1 MGQQIHGPAE
11 RSGPPSQAEGVLVP
25 GAKSSRRVRPRYKR
39 NPVRI
44 STGIRILDDPRG
56 VRAAGVVAKLDAE
69 LKRYWKDKRR
79 GRDRDGQARYE
90 QACNRARSLG
100 LNYVPAADAAENLA
114 LDDILRRFQILTRRD
129 TADSASEVSAVLGG
143 APAPVVMLDGMV
155 DEFII
160 RASLTSKSA
169 RQRKKWRQP
178 KETALSAFVDLVG
191 NRPITALTR
200 ADALRLRSHWQDR
213 VVAGEVQIGTA
224 NKCIGNVSTMFRAV
238 N

>member
-1 MGQQIHGPAE
+1 MA
-11 RSGPPSQAEGVLVP
+11 RPSEAARPHKLKGFWFLVRRVP
-25 GAKSSRRVRPRYKR
+25 GEFALYDKR

-44 STGIRILDDPRG
+44 STGIRVLDDPRG
-56 VRAAGVVAKLDAE
+56 VRAATVVAKLDAE
-69 LKRYWKDKRR
+69 LQRYWKDRRR
-79 GRDRDGQARYE
+79 GRDRDGEARYE

-100 LNYVPAADAAENLA
+100 LNYVPAADAAVNLT
-114 LDDILRRFQILTRRD
+114 LDDLLRRFEILTRLG

-143 APAPVVMLDGMV
+143 APAPVVMIDAMV
-155 DEFII
+155 DEFEEII

-191 NRPITALTR
+191 NRPITSLTR

-224 NKCIGNVSTMFRAV
+224 NKCIGHVSTMFRAIA
-238 N
+238 